1 MIYLLLAAAL
11 TCAPEAAAVAAALS
25 EFDQV
30 ESELVALNRYLES
43 SAALS

>member
-11 TCAPEAAAVAAALS
+11 NFAPEPAAAAAAQS

>member
-1 MIYLLLAAAL
+1 MIYLLLAAEL
-11 TCAPEAAAVAAALS
+11 TCVPEAAAVAAAQS

-30 ESELVALNRYLES
+30 RSELFALNRYLES

>member
-1 MIYLLLAAAL
+1 MTYLLLAAGL
-11 TCAPEAAAVAAALS
+11 SCAPEAAAVAAAQS

-30 ESELVALNRYLES
+30 ESQLVALNHYLES